1 MPERWTTEVPARTTR
16 LTMSIS
22 ISPSRI
28 TGMIGRS
35 APVARRVMTT
45 ARASSSSGEKGIVR
59 MSSTP
64 RSNAFSFVRR
74 SPRRVR
80 PRTGVTLL
88 RRVFEAPTR
97 ARNAVLSS
105 WSMSTTASC
114 GPHSCRIASAP
125 ARPPAARRSMTSAR
139 SWSTSA
145 RRASRTGAGALARPT
160 VTALPRCVQT
170 LRQASRLRPH
180 RYSRHGRATRIYL
193 GFLRRQCQSSRPH
206 GVRAGYDRRDAKRS
220 TMGAVEAVG
229 SHLARLL
236 PGADAGTVRRL
247 ERGAQLQA
255 FGRRDVLHARGI
267 PMPPFVVLAGHV
279 MDRRVAETGQ
289 VRAAL
294 IAGPGYL
301 GGLRAIS
308 DPDGEALYELVALTD
323 GTWATWDP
331 GFGRGLALEDS
342 GLAVDLL
349 DLSAD
354 RMAVLHMR
362 LDERSFET
370 ARQRMAAILTT
381 YGKVIFDTPHPVAQR
396 ADLAAMIGTSRVMM
410 YRALREME
418 VDGLVKRE
426 RGGGIRILDA
436 EGLAGLV
443 TVAPPDGA
451 PAL

>member
-1 MPERWTTEVPARTTR
+1 
-16 LTMSIS
+16 
-22 ISPSRI
+22 
-28 TGMIGRS
+28 
-35 APVARRVMTT
+35 
-45 ARASSSSGEKGIVR
+45 
-59 MSSTP
+59 
-64 RSNAFSFVRR
+64 
-74 SPRRVR
+74 
-80 PRTGVTLL
+80 
-88 RRVFEAPTR
+88 
-97 ARNAVLSS
+97 
-105 WSMSTTASC
+105 
-114 GPHSCRIASAP
+114 
-125 ARPPAARRSMTSAR
+125 
-139 SWSTSA
+139 
-145 RRASRTGAGALARPT
+145 
-160 VTALPRCVQT
+160 
-170 LRQASRLRPH
+170 
-180 RYSRHGRATRIYL
+180 
-193 GFLRRQCQSSRPH
+193 
-206 GVRAGYDRRDAKRS
+206 
-220 TMGAVEAVG
+220 MGAVEAVG

-331 GFGRGLALEDS
+331 GFVRGLALEDS

-354 RMAVLHMR
+354 RMAVLNMR

-410 YRALREME
+410 YRTLRGLEA
-418 VDGLVKRE
+418 DGLVKRQHA
-426 RGGGIRILDA
+426 GGINILD
-436 EGLAGLV
+436 EERLAGLV